1 MKKHLLFAITIALLI
16 STVALPAHATTD
28 MAEQQPPPLAACQP
42 QEWQTLSQVLSAQ
55 TAQEH
60 ILGMPE
66 PFILAEFGAGGGL
79 QHHHD
84 EGNACTPGASCSPGQ
99 PWCRAQHICNQWREA
114 YIDWSCIVGY
124 ASTCEYVW
132 SWIPASKLVKVW
144 TGLKWIWKTVTY
156 MKKVKRRVCT
166 PTAIFGCARPKQCVG
181 GWRTEYKQQC

>member
-28 MAEQQPPPLAACQP
+28 TAEQQPPPLAACQP

-66 PFILAEFGAGGGL
+66 PYILAEFGAEGGL
-79 QHHHD
+79 RHHHD

-114 YIDWSCIVGY
+114 YIDLSCIAGY
-124 ASTCEYVW
+124 FSSCQIILEF
-132 SWIPASKLVKVW
+132 IPVSKVIKVFRL
-144 TGLKWIWKTVTY
+144 GKWITRTVTVLE
-156 MKKVKRRVCT
+156 KVERQVCK
-166 PTAIFGCARPKQCVG
+166 PVAIFGCARPKTCVG
-181 GWRTEYKQQC
+181 GWRTEFRQQC